1 MGMRKLRLLI
11 PGAIYH
17 VTSRLN
23 NGFMGLKERPMKI
36 LFMEV
41 LRQAH
46 DLFDYELLNFTIMD
60 NHFHLLIKPG
70 KETNLS
76 DLMGW
81 IKSVF
86 AIRWNKAHGS
96 SGHVWGER
104 FYSRPI
110 KEEDI
115 EELEAIFAYIVDN
128 PVKANK
134 VKRAR
139 DWEYSGLWQYING
152 IKTIL
157 KEIPEYVKGMYEVW
171 MRC

>member
-1 MGMRKLRLLI
+1 MRKLRILVLDSV
-11 PGAIYH
+11 YH

-36 LFMEV
+36 LFLEV

-46 DLFDYELLNFTIMD
+46 DLFDYELFNFTIMD

-70 KETNLS
+70 KKTNLS
-76 DLMGW
+76 DLMCW

-96 SGHVWGER
+96 TGHVWGER
-104 FYSRPI
+104 FYSKII
-110 KEEDI
+110 KDEDQ
-115 EELEAIFAYIVDN
+115 EALAAIFAYIVDN
-128 PVKANK
+128 PVKAKK
-134 VKRAR
+134 VKRAS
-139 DWEYSGLWQYING
+139 DWEYSGLWQYMHG
-152 IKTIL
+152 IRVIL
-157 KEIPEYVKGMYEVW
+157 KDVPGYVKDLYEVW